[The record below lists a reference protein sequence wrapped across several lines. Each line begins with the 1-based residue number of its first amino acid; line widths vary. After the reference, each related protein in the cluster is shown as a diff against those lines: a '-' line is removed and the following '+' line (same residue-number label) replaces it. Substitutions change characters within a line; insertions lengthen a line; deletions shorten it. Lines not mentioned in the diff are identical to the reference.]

1 MMTGRSP
8 ALGGEFGCTGGT
20 IMNHLEKRLTRL
32 EHVLPRW
39 PPSVEAAK
47 QRCLARV
54 HLRIGEALGKMD
66 DPLVVK
72 AQTLL
77 TDDTPA
83 QRAQDLDTLQRWS
96 RAHPELA
103 RGTEEARDRISAK
116 LEAMARRVEAEP

>member
-1 MMTGRSP
+1 L
-8 ALGGEFGCTGGT
+8 A
-20 IMNHLEKRLTRL
+20 
-32 EHVLPRW
+32 
-39 PPSVEAAK
+39 PSVEAAK

-116 LEAMARRVEAEP
+116 LEATARRVEAEP